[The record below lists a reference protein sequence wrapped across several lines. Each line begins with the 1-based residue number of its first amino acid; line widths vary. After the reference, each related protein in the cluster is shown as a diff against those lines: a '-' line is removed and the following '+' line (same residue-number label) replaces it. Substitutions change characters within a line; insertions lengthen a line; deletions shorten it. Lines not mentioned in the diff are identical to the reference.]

1 MMALNK
7 PSADD
12 VVVAGVGMTPVREYW
27 DISLR
32 ELALRSITEARQAAP
47 TLRPEALFV
56 ANMLAPALSAQT
68 HLGALIA
75 DFAGLRGIEAVTIE
89 AAGASGGAAI
99 RQAFLALKSGSV
111 QSVLVVGIEKVTD
124 KVGAFVDAALAT
136 GTDADYEAIQ
146 GITLTTQA
154 AMLMRRYLH
163 EHNAPDD
170 ALSGFSINAHTNAV
184 TNPNAMFRRAI
195 GLEQY
200 QNAPMIS
207 PPVNMYDAAPLA
219 DGAASILLTRRELLS
234 NNSQQPRIR
243 IAASTLTT
251 SALAV
256 HDRPDPLSLRA
267 AKQCVENALNMAGI
281 GLEQIDFFELH
292 DQFSILAALSL
303 EAAGFAERGKGWE
316 MAQNG
321 DIQLQGKIPI
331 STFGGSK
338 ARGDIGGATGVFQA
352 IEVVRQL
359 QAEAQENQVT
369 NAQIGMSQCLG
380 GMGSTVATHIFA
392 SDG

>member
-1 MMALNK
+1 MALNR
-7 PSADD
+7 PSEDD
-12 VVVAGVGMTPVREYW
+12 VVVAGVGMTPVGEYW

-32 ELALRSITEARQAAP
+32 ELALRSITEARQGAP
-47 TLRPEALFV
+47 TLRPQALFV
-56 ANMLAPALSAQT
+56 ANMLAASLSAQA
-68 HLGALIA
+68 HLGTLIA
-75 DFAGLRGIEAVTIE
+75 DFAGLRGIEAVAIE

-111 QSVLVVGIEKVTD
+111 ESVLVVGIEKVTD
-124 KVGAFVDAALAT
+124 KVGPLVDSALAT
-136 GTDADYEAIQ
+136 GTDADYEGIQ
-146 GITLTTQA
+146 GITPTTQA

-195 GLEQY
+195 GLKQY
-200 QNAPMIS
+200 HNAPMIS
-207 PPVNMYDAAPLA
+207 DPVNMFDAAPLA

-234 NNSQQPRIR
+234 NNSQHPCIR
-243 IAASTLTT
+243 IAASALTT
-251 SALAV
+251 STLAI
-256 HDRPDPLSLRA
+256 HDRPDPLNFRA
-267 AKQCVENALNMAGI
+267 AKQSVENSLNMAGI
-281 GLEQIDFFELH
+281 GIEQIDFFELH

-303 EAAGFAERGKGWE
+303 EAAGFAERGKGWKL
-316 MAQNG
+316 AQNG
-321 DIQLQGKIPI
+321 DIQLQGEIPI

-359 QAEAQENQVT
+359 QGEAQENQVP

-380 GMGSTVATHIFA
+380 GMGATVATHIFA

>member
-1 MMALNK
+1 
-7 PSADD
+7 
-12 VVVAGVGMTPVREYW
+12 MTPVREYW

-124 KVGAFVDAALAT
+124 KVGVFVDAALAT

-207 PPVNMYDAAPLA
+207 PPVNMFDAAPLA

-256 HDRPDPLSLRA
+256 HDRPDPLSLRG

-392 SDG
+392 SDS

>member
-1 MMALNK
+1 
-7 PSADD
+7 
-12 VVVAGVGMTPVREYW
+12 
-27 DISLR
+27 
-32 ELALRSITEARQAAP
+32 
-47 TLRPEALFV
+47 
-56 ANMLAPALSAQT
+56 LSAQT

>member
-7 PSADD
+7 PSAYD

-56 ANMLAPALSAQT
+56 ANMLAPALSSQT

-99 RQAFLALKSGSV
+99 RQAFLALKSGCV

-124 KVGAFVDAALAT
+124 KVGGFVDAALAT

-207 PPVNMYDAAPLA
+207 PPVNMFDAAPLA

-392 SDG
+392 SDR

>member
-1 MMALNK
+1 MALNK
-7 PSADD
+7 PSPDD

-56 ANMLAPALSAQT
+56 ANMLAPALSSQT

-99 RQAFLALKSGSV
+99 RQAFLALKSGCV

-124 KVGAFVDAALAT
+124 KVGGFVDAALAT

-207 PPVNMYDAAPLA
+207 PPVNMFDAAPLA

-392 SDG
+392 SDS

>member
-7 PSADD
+7 PSAND

-99 RQAFLALKSGSV
+99 RQAFLALKSGCV

-124 KVGAFVDAALAT
+124 KVGGFVDAALAT

-207 PPVNMYDAAPLA
+207 PPVNMFDAAPLA

-256 HDRPDPLSLRA
+256 HDRPDPLILRA

-392 SDG
+392 SDS

>member
-1 MMALNK
+1 MALNK

-207 PPVNMYDAAPLA
+207 PPVNMFDAAPLA

>member
-1 MMALNK
+1 MALNR

-12 VVVAGVGMTPVREYW
+12 VVVAAVGMTPVGEYW

-56 ANMLAPALSAQT
+56 ANMLAPSLSAQT

-170 ALSGFSINAHTNAV
+170 ALSGFSISAHTNAV

-200 QNAPMIS
+200 HNAPMIS

>member
-1 MMALNK
+1 MALNK